1 MTKKKSIIYNLL
13 KGSFLTEPD
22 SLKNWF
28 FLIFLAALALIMIG
42 SAHSVDKKV
51 QVISKLT
58 KKNRELRSAFVAN
71 RSELMNLK
79 MESSI
84 TKTLAISGIKPAKTP
99 PYKIKVLVKK

>member
-22 SLKNWF
+22 SLKNWG
-28 FLIFLAALALIMIG
+28 FLIFLAVLALIMIG

-51 QVISKLT
+51 QEISQLN
-58 KKNRELRSAFVAN
+58 KKNKELRSVFVAN

-79 MESSI
+79 MESNI
-84 TKTLAISGIKPAKTP
+84 TRTLGTKGIKPPKTP